1 MYLLTVHSVGGF
13 SISERVGGHADAPP
27 DEHHRTSTKGP
38 DRTVSNYRVGIIGG
52 DGIGPEV
59 VAEALKVVAAS
70 GVVLDTTEYDLGAGR
85 YLRTGDVLPDA
96 DLEELRGQDA
106 VLLGAIGPP
115 VGSTDVPP
123 GTLERGLLL
132 KLRFDLDLYV
142 NLRPFTGVPG
152 APAPD
157 CDFVVIRENTEG
169 TYAGEGGF
177 LRKGTPFEVATQGS
191 VNTRHG
197 VERCVRY
204 AFELAAKRPRRHLT
218 LVHKT
223 NVLTF
228 AGDLWQRTVD
238 EVAPEFP
245 DVTRDYNHVDA
256 TCIYLVENPGRY
268 DVIVTDNLFG
278 DIITDLAGAVAG
290 GIGYA
295 ASANLNPART
305 GPSLFEPVHGAAHDI
320 AGTGKANPA
329 AAIRSAALMLE
340 FLGEADAA
348 DRMTKAVQEFIA
360 STPDP
365 TLSTAAIGDAIAERL

>member
-1 MYLLTVHSVGGF
+1 M
-13 SISERVGGHADAPP
+13 
-27 DEHHRTSTKGP
+27 ST
-38 DRTVSNYRVGIIGG
+38 YRVGIIGG

-59 VAEALKVVAAS
+59 VAEALKVVDAA
-70 GVVLDTTEYDLGAGR
+70 GVALDTTEYDLGAGR

-132 KLRFDLDLYV
+132 RLRFELDLYV

-177 LRKGTPFEVATQGS
+177 LRKGTPYEVATQGS

-197 VERCVRY
+197 VERCARF
-204 AFELAAKRPRRHLT
+204 AFELAATRPRHQLT

-238 EVAPEFP
+238 EVATDYPG
-245 DVTRDYNHVDA
+245 VTADYNHVDA
-256 TCIYLVENPGRY
+256 TCIYLVENPARY

-278 DIITDLAGAVAG
+278 DIITDLAGAIAG

-295 ASANLNPART
+295 ASANLNPDRT

-320 AGTGKANPA
+320 AGTGRANPA
-329 AAIRSAALMLE
+329 AAIRSAALMLD
-340 FLGEADAA
+340 FLGETSASE
-348 DRMTKAVQEFIA
+348 RVTKAVSAFIA
-360 STPDP
+360 SAPDP